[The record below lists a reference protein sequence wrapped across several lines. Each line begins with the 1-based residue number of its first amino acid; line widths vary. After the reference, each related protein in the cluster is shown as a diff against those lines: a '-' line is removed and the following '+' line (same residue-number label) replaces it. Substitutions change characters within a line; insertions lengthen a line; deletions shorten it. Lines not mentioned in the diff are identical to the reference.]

1 MAGID
6 DLFKGN
12 IVTGLA
18 VGVGVAI
25 LAPVIVPV
33 LSSVGKPLAKSVIKS
48 GILMYEKGRETF
60 AELGEVF
67 DDMVAEAKVEL
78 EGAGSVAA
86 AGGTGTVATAADDPA
101 TAVPK
106 VPALQGDAS

>member
-25 LAPVIVPV
+25 LAPVVMPI
-33 LSSVGKPLAKSVIKS
+33 LASVGRPLAKSIIKS
-48 GILMYEKGRETF
+48 GMLLYEKGIETA

-67 DDMVAEAKVEL
+67 EDLVAEAKVEMD
-78 EGAGSVAA
+78 AGAA
-86 AGGTGTVATAADDPA
+86 ASDAAVGGAVMSAAPA
-101 TAVPK
+101 ANEEAP
-106 VPALQGDAS
+106 PQGDAR

>member
-18 VGVGVAI
+18 VGVGMAI

-33 LSSVGKPLAKSVIKS
+33 LASVGKPLAKSLIKS
-48 GILMYEKGRETF
+48 SILMYEKGRETI
-60 AELGEVF
+60 AEMSEVF

-78 EGAGSVAA
+78 EGMGEAGAA
-86 AGGTGTVATAADDPA
+86 AGATAGAPA
-101 TAVPK
+101 QPAAVAPEVTAAP
-106 VPALQGDAS
+106 GDAP